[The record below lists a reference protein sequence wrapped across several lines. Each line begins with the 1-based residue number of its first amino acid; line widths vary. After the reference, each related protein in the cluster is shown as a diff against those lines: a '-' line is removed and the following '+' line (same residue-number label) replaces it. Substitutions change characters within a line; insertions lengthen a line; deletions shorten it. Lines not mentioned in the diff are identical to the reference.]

1 MEYIK
6 LLLIAAALIYG
17 GIIDYRKREIPDLVH
32 VVLLIVGTFF
42 GFSPLSSIIGLV
54 VPAAALLLL
63 CALRSEDESLIA
75 TIPGGDFKLLCAL
88 GYALGLAQLAIIVLL
103 AVFGATVYGFIKQ
116 KPINRSVPLC
126 TYVAPAYIVLNVAAI
141 TLG

>member
-42 GFSPLSSIIGLV
+42 GFSPLLSIIRLV
-54 VPAAALLLL
+54 VPAILMILTARVTSTDL
-63 CALRSEDESLIA
+63 
-75 TIPGGDFKLLCAL
+75 PGGDFKLLCVL
-88 GYALGLAQLAIIVLL
+88 GYALGLAQLAIIVIL
-103 AVFGATVYGFIKQ
+103 AVSGATVYGFIKR
-116 KPINRSVPLC
+116 KPINRSIPLC
-126 TYVAPAYIVLNVAAI
+126 SYVAPAYIVLNAAAI
-141 TLG
+141 MLG

>member
-42 GFSPLSSIIGLV
+42 GFSPLLSIIGLV
-54 VPAAALLLL
+54 VPAILLILTARVTSTDL
-63 CALRSEDESLIA
+63 
-75 TIPGGDFKLLCAL
+75 PGGDLKLLCAL
-88 GYALGLAQLAIIVLL
+88 GYALGLAQLAIIVIL
-103 AVFGATVYGFIKQ
+103 AVFGATVYGFIKR
-116 KPINRSVPLC
+116 KPINRSIPLC
-126 TYVAPAYIVLNVAAI
+126 AYIAPAYIVLNAAAI
-141 TLG
+141 TLC